1 MSNIT
6 LSILG
11 LFILFWIS
19 CIAISVL
26 GKYKNQK
33 DKVFWTIGLICIPF
47 LSFFFIFFKK
57 DMLEK

>member
-6 LSILG
+6 LSIIG

-19 CIAISVL
+19 CVVMSVM

-33 DKVFWTIGLICIPF
+33 DKIFWTIGLIFVPL
-47 LSFFFIFFKK
+47 LSFVFIFFKK